1 MAGGFLLEKL
11 FFGFGF
17 LIASCIALYGKVPLS
32 SIQIFG
38 LSISAFLMSFS
49 GIFDSPIE
57 DERKI
62 TLSKIIKIT
71 SYGIAIIVIAIL
83 PTLENNTELL
93 DFRKNIPDSV
103 FLLSAL
109 GFAFITMYLG
119 DIYKRKFRLQLRR
132 AKLDGKKEVLEEI
145 KNRKDKKKNT

>member
-1 MAGGFLLEKL
+1 
-11 FFGFGF
+11 
-17 LIASCIALYGKVPLS
+17 
-32 SIQIFG
+32 
-38 LSISAFLMSFS
+38 MSFS